1 MTEQRERKG
10 KEKEEEKEKEKKGR
24 QTNRQVDMKK
34 RTQNYL
40 NRK

>member
-10 KEKEEEKEKEKKGR
+10 KEKEKKGR
-24 QTNRQVDMKK
+24 QTNHQVDMKK